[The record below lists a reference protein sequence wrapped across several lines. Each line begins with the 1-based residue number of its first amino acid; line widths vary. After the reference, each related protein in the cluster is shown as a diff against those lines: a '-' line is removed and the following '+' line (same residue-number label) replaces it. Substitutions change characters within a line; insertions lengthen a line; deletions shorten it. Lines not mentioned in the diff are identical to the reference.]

1 MAEIFLMVAKTMNGL
16 EEILANE
23 LNDIGATDIEIS
35 NRAVSFKGDTST
47 MYKANYWCRTALHI
61 LKPIANFY
69 IRREEDLYKKIYDI
83 KWEEYL
89 DETST
94 LAVDA
99 VVNASVMNHSHY
111 AALKTKDAIVDRFR
125 DLTDRRPS
133 VDTENPDVRINIH
146 LFKNL
151 CNVSIDSS
159 GYSLHKRGYRIKT
172 GAAPIS
178 EVLAAGMILL
188 SGWDKKCNFI
198 DPMCGSGTIVCEAAL
213 IANNIPPGYYR
224 KAFGFEKW
232 KDFDKE
238 LWEKIKT
245 DALSDQ
251 YEFEYEIVGSDISRE
266 SIEIAIE
273 NAKSAKLHK
282 DISFKVSSFETQI
295 PPEGGGVM
303 VCNPPYGERI
313 VPDDIIKLYQ
323 EIGNGLKK
331 NYKGYNAWIISSD
344 INALKFI
351 GLRPTRKIALFNG
364 ALDCRFAKFEIYE
377 GSKRTH
383 KYEDTK

>member
-232 KDFDKE
+232 RDFDKE

-383 KYEDTK
+383 KYEDTE